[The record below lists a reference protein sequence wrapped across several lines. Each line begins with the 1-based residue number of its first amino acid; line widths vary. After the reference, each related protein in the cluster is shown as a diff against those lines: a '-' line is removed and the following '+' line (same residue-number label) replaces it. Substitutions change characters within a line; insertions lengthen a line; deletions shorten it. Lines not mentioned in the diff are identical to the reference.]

1 MAKPIS
7 KRSIARQVGSKG
19 NPFARGLTA
28 AVSSGGEVGGGSRG
42 DGDGELRR
50 VLRPH
55 RPRPGVAALPR
66 PVVEEAPQRLLSGGG
81 GVLAGGGR
89 RLVEAQVGPERE
101 VVPPPELRVLKL
113 LGLRVAVAAR
123 EGRRRRVVSVG
134 VPVVGRRRRRRVEA
148 GVEVELERGPGG
160 GLVRGGASGGG
171 AVMGLLLVVAEA
183 GRGVGR
189 AGRRDGERGRAVAG
203 GGGGGGGGCH
213 RFHRLS

>member
-7 KRSIARQVGSKG
+7 KRLIARQVGSKG

-66 PVVEEAPQRLLSGGG
+66 PLVEEAPQRLLNGSG
-81 GVLAGGGR
+81 GVLAAGCGGR

-101 VVPPPELRVLKL
+101 VVPPPELRVLNVAR
-113 LGLRVAVAAR
+113 RVA
-123 EGRRRRVVSVG
+123 
-134 VPVVGRRRRRRVEA
+134 
-148 GVEVELERGPGG
+148 
-160 GLVRGGASGGG
+160 
-171 AVMGLLLVVAEA
+171 
-183 GRGVGR
+183 
-189 AGRRDGERGRAVAG
+189 D
-203 GGGGGGGGCH
+203 
-213 RFHRLS
+213 